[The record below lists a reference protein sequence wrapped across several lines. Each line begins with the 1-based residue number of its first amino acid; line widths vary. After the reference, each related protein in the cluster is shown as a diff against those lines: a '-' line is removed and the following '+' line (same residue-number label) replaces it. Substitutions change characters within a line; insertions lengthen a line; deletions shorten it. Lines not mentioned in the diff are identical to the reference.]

1 MKKIN
6 FKKFGLPI
14 ALVIVIV
21 LSSVVAVWTMNQ
33 TDAKKLKDNSE
44 TSTTESTTLA
54 DGEEPVTEV
63 YTEIVEVVE
72 TSEKE
77 NGEIV
82 TVKST
87 EIETKV
93 KVVNA
98 TEKKEDKTTKEAT
111 EEKST
116 SAKVENNTT
125 TVKVTSAKEEATTKK
140 VVPTTQASKP
150 VVTTKPVATTKP
162 VETTK
167 KPTTTKAPKD
177 EYYPALTASD
187 MEYLKQYAADYIKSK
202 GYTHNPDL
210 NWDNCGYSSTVGISS
225 NLAVYGEEFKV
236 SNGGITP
243 LEWAKRDIKSRVDG
257 NIKEFGEDSPWLEM
271 NLLIRETKSGGW
283 TWTVGYM
290 A

>member
-6 FKKFGLPI
+6 IKKMGLPI

-33 TDAKKLKDNSE
+33 TDAKKLKENE
-44 TSTTESTTLA
+44 GNTSTTESTTLA
-54 DGEEPVTEV
+54 DGEKPVTEV

-72 TSEKE
+72 TSEKD

-98 TEKKEDKTTKEAT
+98 TEKKEEKTTKE
-111 EEKST
+111 
-116 SAKVENNTT
+116 TT
-125 TVKVTSAKEEATTKK
+125 TEKQTEVEKKETEATTKY
-140 VVPTTQASKP
+140 VAPVETTKKQEN
-150 VVTTKPVATTKP
+150 TTKAVATTKAPKPVATTKP
-162 VETTK
+162 AS

-177 EYYPALTASD
+177 EYYPALTAAD
-187 MEYLKQYAADYIKSK
+187 MKTLEAYCKQYVESK
-202 GYTHNPDL
+202 GYTYDNSL
-210 NWDNCGYSSTVGISS
+210 NWDNCGFSGTVGLS
-225 NLAVYGEEFKV
+225 NNLSMYGSDFVVGKGE
-236 SNGGITP
+236 SP
-243 LEWAKRDIKSRVDG
+243 LEWAKRDVRSAVNA
-257 NIKEFGEDSPWLEM
+257 NIYDFGDRDWLSMKFLYKGSES
-271 NLLIRETKSGGW
+271 SGW
-283 TWTVGYM
+283 SWTVGYM

>member
-1 MKKIN
+1 MKKFS
-6 FKKFGLPI
+6 FKKMGLPI

-21 LSSVVAVWTMNQ
+21 LSSVVAVWTTKQ
-33 TDAKKLKDNSE
+33 TDSNMLKESDGA
-44 TSTTESTTLA
+44 STKESTTLA
-54 DGEEPVTEV
+54 GEEPVTEV

-116 SAKVENNTT
+116 SAKVEKTT
-125 TVKVTSAKEEATTKK
+125 NVQVDAPVVETTKK

>member
-33 TDAKKLKDNSE
+33 TDAKKLKENSE
-44 TSTTESTTLA
+44 ASITESTTLA

-72 TSEKE
+72 TSEKD

-87 EIETKV
+87 DIETKV

-98 TEKKEDKTTKEAT
+98 TEKKEDKTTEKAT

-116 SAKVENNTT
+116 SAKEEKTT
-125 TVKVTSAKEEATTKK
+125 NVQVDAPVADTTKK
-140 VVPTTQASKP
+140 VVHTTQASKP
-150 VVTTKPVATTKP
+150 VVTTKPVETTKKPTTTKP
-162 VETTK
+162 A

-177 EYYPALTASD
+177 EYYPALTAAD
-187 MEYLKQYAADYIKSK
+187 MKTLEAYCKQYVESK
-202 GYTHNPDL
+202 GYTYDSSL
-210 NWDNCGYSSTVGISS
+210 NWDNCGFSGTAGLSNNLSMYGNDFVVGK
-225 NLAVYGEEFKV
+225 GE
-236 SNGGITP
+236 SP
-243 LEWAKRDIKSRVDG
+243 LDWAKRDVRSAVNA
-257 NIKEFGEDSPWLEM
+257 NIYDFGDRDWLSMKFLYKGSES
-271 NLLIRETKSGGW
+271 SGW
-283 TWTVGYM
+283 SWTVGYM

>member
-116 SAKVENNTT
+116 SAKVEKTT
-125 TVKVTSAKEEATTKK
+125 NVQVDAPVVETTKK

-167 KPTTTKAPKD
+167 KPTTTKANKD

-210 NWDNCGYSSTVGISS
+210 DWDNCGYSSRVGMNKNLAAYGEKYKRDGGISP
-225 NLAVYGEEFKV
+225 
-236 SNGGITP
+236 I
-243 LEWAKRDIKSRVDG
+243 EWAKRDIKSRVDSC
-257 NIKEFGEDSPWLEM
+257 IDDFGDTPWLEM
-271 NLLIRETKSGGW
+271 NLLVEEDAYGGW
-283 TWTVGYM
+283 IWAIGYM

>member
-33 TDAKKLKDNSE
+33 TDAKKLKENGE
-44 TSTTESTTLA
+44 ASTTESTTLA

-72 TSEKE
+72 TSEKD

-98 TEKKEDKTTKEAT
+98 TEKKEDKTTEKVT

-116 SAKVENNTT
+116 SAKEEKTT
-125 TVKVTSAKEEATTKK
+125 NVQVDAPVADTTKK
-140 VVPTTQASKP
+140 VVHTTQASKP
-150 VVTTKPVATTKP
+150 VVTTKPV
-162 VETTK
+162 ETTK
-167 KPTTTKAPKD
+167 KPAVTKPAKPTTTKAPKD
-177 EYYPALTASD
+177 EYYPALTAAD
-187 MEYLKQYAADYIKSK
+187 MKTLEAYCKQYVESK
-202 GYTHNPDL
+202 GYTYDSSL
-210 NWDNCGYSSTVGISS
+210 NWDNAGYGCTTGLNDNLSIYGNKYKVNNGISP
-225 NLAVYGEEFKV
+225 VERFK
-236 SNGGITP
+236 I
-243 LEWAKRDIKSRVDG
+243 A
-257 NIKEFGEDSPWLEM
+257 
-271 NLLIRETKSGGW
+271 IREDVDYYIDVFGDREWLSMVFLYERNGNSW
-283 TWTVGYM
+283 RIAVGYM

>member
-6 FKKFGLPI
+6 IKKAGLPI

-33 TDAKKLKDNSE
+33 TDAKKLKDNE
-44 TSTTESTTLA
+44 GNTSTTESTTLA

-72 TSEKE
+72 TSKKD

-98 TEKKEDKTTKEAT
+98 TEKKEEKATEKVTEDKT
-111 EEKST
+111 T
-116 SAKVENNTT
+116 SAKVEKTT
-125 TVKVTSAKEEATTKK
+125 NVQVDAPVADTTKN

-150 VVTTKPVATTKP
+150 VVTTKPV
-162 VETTK
+162 ETTK
-167 KPTTTKAPKD
+167 KPAATKPAKPTTTKANKD
-177 EYYPALTASD
+177 EYYPALTAAD
-187 MEYLKQYAADYIKSK
+187 MKTLEAYCKQYVESK
-202 GYTHNPDL
+202 GYTYDSSL
-210 NWDNCGYSSTVGISS
+210 NWENCGYSGTVGLS
-225 NLAVYGEEFKV
+225 NNLSMYGNDFVVGKGE
-236 SNGGITP
+236 SP
-243 LEWAKRDIKSRVDG
+243 LEWAKRDVRSAVNA
-257 NIKEFGEDSPWLEM
+257 NIYDFGDRDWLSMKFLYKGSES
-271 NLLIRETKSGGW
+271 SGW
-283 TWTVGYM
+283 SWTVGYM